1 MATLP
6 MPEESARAI
15 LGIFKA
21 TNSRPGDALM
31 VEQAN
36 FAFQQAGGTTAEFT
50 AGLEYAVEIVHWV
63 EIGQNNTIR
72 LTDAGFAEM

>member
-6 MPEESARAI
+6 TPEESARAI

-31 VEQAN
+31 AGQAN
-36 FAFQQAGGTTAEFT
+36 FAFQQAGGTAAEFT
-50 AGLEYAVEIVHWV
+50 AGLEYAVETVHWV